1 MRLKVYHAANMAAA
15 MDAVRAELGGD
26 ALILATRR
34 TRDGV
39 EVTAGV
45 EAAPAPALPPMPV
58 EVAAPRPVA
67 AAPALGMQERKAML
81 EWHGVPGAIC
91 AKLQNGPLPFALQLS
106 FRFAKLDLSAKAPPL
121 MCVGPPGAGKTLTI
135 ARLATRLVLAGQAPL
150 VITTDGQ
157 RAGAVEQLQA
167 FTKLL
172 GLQLVVADDA
182 VGVARALAGRTG
194 PALIDTPGCDPFDPA
209 AHAELAGIAARA
221 QAYQALV
228 LPAGLDPLES
238 QDIGAAF
245 RAGGASLLIATKTD
259 IARRIGGLL
268 AAAGAG
274 LTLSEAGIGPG
285 AADGLTS
292 LTPAWLADRLLHR
305 RSPGETQR

>member
-26 ALILATRR
+26 ALILSTKRS
-34 TRDGV
+34 RDGV

-45 EAAPAPALPPMPV
+45 EAAPAPELPPL
-58 EVAAPRPVA
+58 VAPTVAPL
-67 AAPALGMQERKAML
+67 PALAVPDRRAML
-81 EWHGVPGAIC
+81 EWHGVPAGLT

-106 FRFAKLDLSAKAPPL
+106 LRFAKLDLAAKAPPL

-135 ARLATRLVLAGQAPL
+135 ARLATRLVLAGQAPR
-150 VITTDGQ
+150 VITTDGR

-167 FTKLL
+167 FTRLL
-172 GLQLVVADDA
+172 GLNLVVADDVA
-182 VGVARALAGRTG
+182 AVARALAGPSG

-245 RAGGASLLIATKTD
+245 MAGGASLLIATKTD
-259 IARRIGGLL
+259 IARRLGGLL

-274 LTLSEAGIGPG
+274 LALTEAGIGPG
-285 AADGLTS
+285 AADGLTG

-305 RSPGETQR
+305 HAPGDTQR